1 MLLLTLSRSDSRE
14 IKPSYAAT
22 FCGDAFI
29 EAWGRVC
36 EYKRLQHG
44 RKRRSIEGKRFH
56 ALSSIAKKSINI
68 IKFLVSKLENILS
81 LDFHPSGSLLA
92 QNQHWKHQNN
102 MSNLFKVKNK
112 DTVRFDVFVAN
123 LEQFS
128 HIALLFTLLMLNG

>member
-29 EAWGRVC
+29 EAWGKVC

-68 IKFLVSKLENILS
+68 IKFLVSKLENIEFRFSPQWVFTCSKSTLET
-81 LDFHPSGSLLA
+81 PE
-92 QNQHWKHQNN
+92 QY
-102 MSNLFKVKNK
+102 VKS
-112 DTVRFDVFVAN
+112 V
-123 LEQFS
+123 QS
-128 HIALLFTLLMLNG
+128 